1 MTTCSLVCVEG
12 EGAGARHDI
21 LDAVSMV
28 QGDCR
33 ESLMAVRHQH
43 VTAFILDNSLLL
55 PIGTVA
61 ALIWANTAYGSYD
74 TFAHSL
80 HFAVNDIGMALFF
93 AVAAKEIVQATA
105 PGGALHPMRRATA
118 PIVAAVGGMAV
129 PAAVYLALVS
139 AMGLPA
145 LAPGWAIPSAT
156 DIAFSFLVARLLF
169 GAGHPAIPFLLL
181 LAIADDALGL
191 IVLALFYPAGAVRP
205 FEFVLILSLAMGVCW
220 VLRRRRVINFW
231 PYILVGTISWLAFY
245 RGGLHPSL
253 ALVPIV
259 PFVPHAARDT
269 GLFEEDPGEELD
281 PLAQFEHAT
290 RVPVQAVLLL
300 FGLANA
306 GVPFSQIGPGT
317 WIVTVALLAG
327 KPIGIVAVT
336 LAGHR
341 LGLHLPSGV
350 MWRDLIVVGCVA
362 GIGFT
367 VALFFCT
374 ATFPFGDLLDQTRMG
389 ALFSFTAAIV
399 AAVAA
404 FVLRVGRF
412 RR

>member
-1 MTTCSLVCVEG
+1 
-12 EGAGARHDI
+12 
-21 LDAVSMV
+21 
-28 QGDCR
+28 
-33 ESLMAVRHQH
+33 MAIRRQH
-43 VTAFILDNSLLL
+43 VTAFIVDNSLLL

-61 ALIWANTAYGSYD
+61 ALIWANTAYASYD
-74 TFAHSL
+74 AFARSW

-105 PGGALHPMRRATA
+105 PGGALHPMRRAA
-118 PIVAAVGGMAV
+118 SPIVAAVGGMAV
-129 PAAVYLALVS
+129 PAAVYLSLVS

-169 GAGHPAIPFLLL
+169 GARHPAIAFLLL

-191 IVLALFYPAGAVRP
+191 VVLALFYPVGPVRP
-205 FEFVLILSLAMGVCW
+205 LEFVLILSLAVGVCW
-220 VLRRRRVINFW
+220 VLRSRRVITFW
-231 PYILVGTISWLAFY
+231 PYVLIGGAVSWLAFY
-245 RGGLHPSL
+245 RGGLHTSL
-253 ALVPIV
+253 ALVPII

-269 GLFEEDPGEELD
+269 GLFEEDPAVDRD
-281 PLAQFEHAT
+281 PLMQFEHAM

-306 GVPFSQIGPGT
+306 GIPFGQVGPGT
-317 WIVTVALLAG
+317 WIVTAALLAG

-336 LAGHR
+336 LVARR

-350 MWRDLIVVGCVA
+350 TWRDVMVVGCVA

-389 ALFSFTAAIV
+389 ALLSFTAALV
-399 AAVAA
+399 AAAA
-404 FVLRVGRF
+404 ALALRVGRF
-412 RR
+412 GR